1 MERTLLECIAFDMAM
16 ASMEYNGEADEV
28 WRQVHE
34 ASDEDLINFI
44 TEE

>member
-1 MERTLLECIAFDMAM
+1 MERTLLEQIAFDMAM
-16 ASMEYNGEADEV
+16 ASMEYNGEADKLWQEV
-28 WRQVHE
+28 RN